1 MARPT
6 TRRRDVAG
14 RRQDVCSASTGWH
27 RAPRAAGLSTVIVLV
42 CAIFLVWD
50 ARAEAYLDPGS
61 GSMLIQL
68 VLGGV
73 AGLLVILKLYW
84 RRLLALIGV
93 RSRDEAEKGG
103 DA

>member
-1 MARPT
+1 M
-6 TRRRDVAG
+6 
-14 RRQDVCSASTGWH
+14 
-27 RAPRAAGLSTVIVLV
+27 VLV
-42 CAIFLVWD
+42 FAIFLVWD

-84 RRLLALIGV
+84 RRLLALFGV